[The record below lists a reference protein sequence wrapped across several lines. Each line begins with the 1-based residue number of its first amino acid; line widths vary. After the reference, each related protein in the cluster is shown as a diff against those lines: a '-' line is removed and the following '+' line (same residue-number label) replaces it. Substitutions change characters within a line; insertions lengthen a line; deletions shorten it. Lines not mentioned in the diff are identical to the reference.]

1 MAITPSQ
8 WSHVLTIPES
18 YTPSSATSGQT
29 LVITESVIAKLSASD
44 QSTFWANVQNGGGD
58 VRICTDAG
66 GVNQLPV
73 EVVSLDS
80 VAQTCVIWTR
90 KPSYDGTGNL
100 YLFTG
105 KAGETQPPVTDPFGR
120 NAVWQ
125 DNAAVY
131 HLSDSSG
138 ADSTGVNDLT
148 PNGSTSDVAGV
159 FGVAQRFDSAEDS
172 FSGSFSG
179 LGTSQRTLK
188 AWVRPDNVT
197 DNRYLS
203 TFNGGTRQNL
213 TALLLG
219 FQSGNFNVFDEGY
232 PTGNASDTQISATP
246 AQWQRLVYV
255 WDGAVL
261 KGYINGVEQVSVSD
275 TLFNQTP
282 DFLRISP
289 VSGGGSNFYAGAL
302 QLFEA
307 LDSAQPPEYIA
318 TEYANQSDHAFFF
331 GTPTISETGGAT
343 GVTADITY
351 TVSAPTFSASAS
363 VTIPAPNADV
373 SFSIPSPQFSAS
385 ASVTQ
390 PGFSA
395 DVSFLLQSPQF
406 SASASATLP
415 NPQADVS
422 YEIGKPQ
429 FSASASASL
438 PQPVADVDFSL
449 QEPVFSASASV
460 TINGRVADVDFS
472 VGKPVFNASASVT
485 LPNPVADVAFTISP
499 PIFSVVAI
507 SGSAAIIAD
516 DETNINMPSLSTNV
530 EMPWLSTNI
539 NR

>member
-1 MAITPSQ
+1 MAITPTQ

-29 LVITESVIAKLSASD
+29 LVITESVIAKLSAGG
-44 QSTFWANVQNGGGD
+44 QATFWANVQNGGGD
-58 VRICTDAG
+58 VRICESSDGT
-66 GVNQLPV
+66 NQLPV

-90 KPSYDGTGNL
+90 KPTYDGTGDL
-100 YLFTG
+100 YIFIG
-105 KAGETQPPVTDPFGR
+105 KAGETQPPVTDSFGR

-125 DNAAVY
+125 DNAATY

-148 PNGSTSDVAGV
+148 PYGSTSDVAGV
-159 FGVAQRFDSAEDS
+159 FGVAQRFDSAADL

-232 PTGNASDTQISATP
+232 PTGNASDTQISAIP

-255 WDGAVL
+255 WDGVVL

-289 VSGGGSNFYAGAL
+289 ESGGGSNFYAGAL

-318 TEYANQSDHAFFF
+318 TEYANQNDQATFF
-331 GTPTISETGGAT
+331 GTPTIAETGGAA
-343 GVTADITY
+343 GVTASVTESTSDFSESSAASFTATLSAQVTEVNASFAESSSATITNNI
-351 TVSAPTFSASAS
+351 VSVSVTETSQDFSESSSAS
-363 VTIPAPNADV
+363 
-373 SFSIPSPQFSAS
+373 
-385 ASVTQ
+385 
-390 PGFSA
+390 
-395 DVSFLLQSPQF
+395 
-406 SASASATLP
+406 
-415 NPQADVS
+415 
-422 YEIGKPQ
+422 
-429 FSASASASL
+429 
-438 PQPVADVDFSL
+438 
-449 QEPVFSASASV
+449 
-460 TINGRVADVDFS
+460 
-472 VGKPVFNASASVT
+472 
-485 LPNPVADVAFTISP
+485 
-499 PIFSVVAI
+499 I
-507 SGSAAIIAD
+507 SGSLSAIITELSQSFTESSTAEISANISAVVTELAQD
-516 DETNINMPSLSTNV
+516 FYESAQVNLTSSFTVEVTETTSNFEDACYIQLPVQRLIPRKTISVSNRSGSTIRV
-530 EMPWLSTNI
+530 RRRSSVI
-539 NR
+539 RVK